1 MSEEKR
7 LREKGLAFFGSITA
21 SFSHEINNI
30 MAIIAELSG
39 LMEDLLRVADLGHPP
54 QLERFR
60 RISER
65 IGTQVKR
72 GEEMIKRLNRFA
84 HTMDEPVKTIDMTHL
99 LVDLI
104 ALSERPRTRRRARLE
119 TRFPEETILLVSNP
133 FLLQQAVFSC
143 MELVLDASH
152 DNQLLRL
159 ILENQDGGARITVAG
174 EDPIVKTDEAA
185 LSFLPVLME
194 ELGGKVEVI
203 STDNGGLSLV
213 LSIPYS
219 IPEDSKK
226 PIDNRRKPDVASGKS
241 TA

>member
-1 MSEEKR
+1 MSEEKL

-21 SFSHEINNI
+21 SFSHEINNV
-30 MAIIAELSG
+30 MAIIGELAG
-39 LMEDLLRVADLGHPP
+39 LMEDLLRVADQGHPP

-60 RISER
+60 GITER

-72 GEEMIKRLNRFA
+72 GEEMTKRLNRFA
-84 HTMDEPVKTIDMTHL
+84 HTMDDPVKTIDMTHL

-143 MELVLDASH
+143 MELVLAASH

-159 ILENQDGGARITVAG
+159 ILEKQEGGARITVAG
-174 EDPIVKTDEAA
+174 EDPIVKTDEAT
-185 LSFLPVLME
+185 LSFLPIILD
-194 ELGGKVEVI
+194 ELGGKAEVI
-203 STDNGGLSLV
+203 STDTGGLSLV

-219 IPEDSKK
+219 IPEDSKNRINNSGK
-226 PIDNRRKPDVASGKS
+226 PYVASGKS
-241 TA
+241 TV

>member
-1 MSEEKR
+1 VSEEKR

-21 SFSHEINNI
+21 SFSHEINNV

-39 LMEDLLRVADLGHPP
+39 LMEDLLRVADQGHPP

-60 RISER
+60 GISGR

-72 GEEMIKRLNRFA
+72 GEEMIKLLNRFA

-104 ALSERPRTRRRARLE
+104 TLSERPRTRRRARLE
-119 TRFPEETILLVSNP
+119 TRFPEETIFLVSNP

-143 MELVLDASH
+143 MELVLAASH

-159 ILENQDGGARITVAG
+159 ILEKQDGGARITVAG
-174 EDPIVKTDEAA
+174 EDPIVKTDETA

-213 LSIPYS
+213 LLIPYS
-219 IPEDSKK
+219 IPEDLKN
-226 PIDNRRKPDVASGKS
+226 PIDHRRKP
-241 TA
+241 

>member
-1 MSEEKR
+1 VSEEKL
-7 LREKGLAFFGSITA
+7 LRERGLAFFGSITA
-21 SFSHEINNI
+21 SFSHEINNV
-30 MAIIAELSG
+30 MAIISELAG
-39 LMEDLLRVADLGHPP
+39 LMEDLLRVADQGHPP

-60 RISER
+60 GISER

-84 HTMDEPVKTIDMTHL
+84 HTMDEPVKTVDMTHL

-104 ALSERPRTRRRARLE
+104 ALSERPRTRRRARME

-133 FLLQQAVFSC
+133 FLLQQAIFSC
-143 MELVLDASH
+143 MELVLAASQ

-159 ILENQDGGARITVAG
+159 ILEKQDGGARITVAG
-174 EDPIVKTDEAA
+174 EDPIVKTDEAT
-185 LSFLPVLME
+185 LSFLPILME

-203 STDNGGLSLV
+203 STDNGVLSLV

-219 IPEDSKK
+219 MTEEPKV
-226 PIDNRRKPDVASGKS
+226 RRRFYAG
-241 TA
+241 

>member
-1 MSEEKR
+1 VSEEKL

-21 SFSHEINNI
+21 SFSHEINNV
-30 MAIIAELSG
+30 MAIIGELAG
-39 LMEDLLRVADLGHPP
+39 LMEDLLRVADQGHPP

-60 RISER
+60 GISER

-72 GEEMIKRLNRFA
+72 GEEMTKRLNRFA
-84 HTMDEPVKTIDMTHL
+84 HTMDDPVKTIDMTHL

-143 MELVLDASH
+143 MELVLAASH

-159 ILENQDGGARITVAG
+159 ILEKQEGGARITVAG
-174 EDPIVKTDEAA
+174 EDPIVKTDEAT
-185 LSFLPVLME
+185 LSFLPIILD
-194 ELGGKVEVI
+194 ELGGKAEVI
-203 STDNGGLSLV
+203 STDTGGLSLV

-219 IPEDSKK
+219 IPEDSKNRINNSGK
-226 PIDNRRKPDVASGKS
+226 PYVASGKS
-241 TA
+241 TV

>member
-1 MSEEKR
+1 VSEEKL

-21 SFSHEINNI
+21 SFSHEINNV
-30 MAIIAELSG
+30 MAIIGELAG
-39 LMEDLLRVADLGHPP
+39 LMEDLLRVADQGHPP

-60 RISER
+60 GITER

-72 GEEMIKRLNRFA
+72 GEEMTKRLNRFA
-84 HTMDEPVKTIDMTHL
+84 HTMDDPVKTIDMTHL

-143 MELVLDASH
+143 MELVLAASH

-159 ILENQDGGARITVAG
+159 ILEKQEGGARITVAG
-174 EDPIVKTDEAA
+174 EDPIVKTDEAT
-185 LSFLPVLME
+185 LSFLPIILD
-194 ELGGKVEVI
+194 ELGGKAEVI
-203 STDNGGLSLV
+203 STDTGGLSLV

-219 IPEDSKK
+219 IPEDSKNRINNSGK
-226 PIDNRRKPDVASGKS
+226 PYVASGKS
-241 TA
+241 TV

>member
-1 MSEEKR
+1 VSEEKL

-21 SFSHEINNI
+21 SFSHEINNV
-30 MAIIAELSG
+30 MAIIGELAG
-39 LMEDLLRVADLGHPP
+39 LMEDLLRVADQGHPP

-60 RISER
+60 GISER

-72 GEEMIKRLNRFA
+72 GEEMTKRLNRFA

-133 FLLQQAVFSC
+133 FLLQQAIFSC
-143 MELVLDASH
+143 MELVLAASH

-159 ILENQDGGARITVAG
+159 ILEKQEGGARITVAG
-174 EDPIVKTDEAA
+174 ENPIVQTDEAT
-185 LSFLPVLME
+185 LSFLPVLMD

-203 STDNGGLSLV
+203 STDNGGLSVV

-219 IPEDSKK
+219 IPGDSKNY
-226 PIDNRRKPDVASGKS
+226 INNSRKPYVASGKS

>member
-185 LSFLPVLME
+185 LSFLPILMK

-203 STDNGGLSLV
+203 STGNGGLSLV

-226 PIDNRRKPDVASGKS
+226 PIDNRCKPDVASGKS

>member
-1 MSEEKR
+1 VSEEKL

-21 SFSHEINNI
+21 SFSHEINNV

-39 LMEDLLRVADLGHPP
+39 LMEDLLRVADQGHPP
-54 QLERFR
+54 PLERFR
-60 RISER
+60 GISER

-72 GEEMIKRLNRFA
+72 GEGMIKRLNRFA
-84 HTMDEPVKTIDMTHL
+84 HTMDEPVKTIDTTRL
-99 LVDLI
+99 LEDLV

-133 FLLQQAVFSC
+133 FLLQQAIFSC
-143 MELVLDASH
+143 IELVLAASR

-159 ILENQDGGARITVAG
+159 ILEKQDGGARITVAG

-185 LSFLPVLME
+185 LSFLPILME

-203 STDNGGLSLV
+203 STGNGGLSLV
-213 LSIPYS
+213 LSLPYS
-219 IPEDSKK
+219 IPGDSKNHIEK
-226 PIDNRRKPDVASGKS
+226 
-241 TA
+241 